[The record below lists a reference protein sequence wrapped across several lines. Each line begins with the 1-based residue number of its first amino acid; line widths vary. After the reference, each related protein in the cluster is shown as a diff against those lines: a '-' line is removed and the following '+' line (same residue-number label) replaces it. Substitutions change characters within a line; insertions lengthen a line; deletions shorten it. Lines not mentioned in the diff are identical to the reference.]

1 MRSLQVL
8 IIDDEPAI
16 RQVLAATLIK
26 AGHNVDQA
34 ANGTQALEKLG
45 HCDVDVAICD
55 IAMPGM
61 SGIELVQRAGS
72 QGIATTFIMITAFA
86 SVDTAIQAMRAG
98 AYDYITK
105 PLRHEELL
113 HRLDQ
118 IGDLRGLKDENRVLR
133 RIVLG
138 DDEHEYVSVAPSMQ
152 EMYRLI
158 DKVAPTDSTVLIT
171 GESGTGKGVAARQIH
186 RQSLRANQAFI
197 PVNCGA
203 IPENLMESEFFG
215 HAKGAFTGAD
225 KATKGLFQQA
235 DKGTIFLDEIGELP
249 IALQAKLLHVLEDRT
264 VRPVG
269 GEAARKVDVRI
280 LAATNRNLPE
290 MVAAG
295 KFREDLFFRLG
306 MFHVFV
312 PPLRERRQDV
322 PALVRFLL
330 NKCRRRFSHSGEITL
345 EPEVERA
352 LLAYDWPGNIRH
364 LEHVMER
371 ACILAEDGRVGLR
384 DLPTE
389 LAGLI
394 KPASTP
400 PATEN
405 GSGVLRDQV
414 RRYEG
419 ELIHRAIA
427 DCGGDRRSAA
437 QRLGIGLSSLYRK
450 LEELEA
456 AGIRL
461 TA

>member
-8 IIDDEPAI
+8 IVDDEPAI

-34 ANGTQALEKLG
+34 ANGDQALEKLG
-45 HCDVDVAICD
+45 HSDFDVAVCD

-61 SGIELVQRAGS
+61 NGIELVRRAGA
-72 QGIATTFIMITAFA
+72 QGINTTFIMITAFA

-98 AYDYITK
+98 AYDYVTK

-113 HRLDQ
+113 HRLEQ

-138 DDEHEYVSVAPSMQ
+138 DDDNEFISQAPAMQ
-152 EMYRLI
+152 EVHRLI
-158 DKVAPTDSTVLIT
+158 GKVAPTDSTVLIT
-171 GESGTGKGVAARQIH
+171 GESGTGKGVVARLLH
-186 RQSLRANQAFI
+186 RQSLRAGQAFI

-225 KATKGLFQQA
+225 KATKGLFLQA

-249 IALQAKLLHVLEDRT
+249 LALQAKLLHVLEDRT

-269 GEAARKVDVRI
+269 GEAPRKVDVRI
-280 LAATNRNLPE
+280 LAATNRNLAE

-306 MFHVFV
+306 MFHVYV

-330 NKCRRRFSHSGEITL
+330 NKCRRRISHSGEITL
-345 EPEVERA
+345 DPDVERA

-364 LEHVMER
+364 LEHVIER
-371 ACILAEDGRVGLR
+371 ACILAEDGRVELR

-389 LAGLI
+389 LAGL
-394 KPASTP
+394 TP
-400 PATEN
+400 PATQPATEPT
-405 GSGVLRDQV
+405 SGFLRDQV

-427 DCGGDRRSAA
+427 DCGGDRRAAA

-461 TA
+461 SA